1 MVVWGWIPLVAELCP
16 VSQLF
21 RNWGSNQLLPFKDL
35 VSRKLLYLPLLWSDF
50 DDLGLVGLLL
60 LCWNQCCNLLGLDL
74 DDSTRWIQCTD
85 GLLMM
90 ELLPRYSC
98 CTSKLANSTPVSSTE
113 PVLPVTGSLVVF
125 YSSVV
130 WVSTV
135 ESHWKC
141 DRSYEI
147 GATEYRRGAK
157 ISQIPSTQN
166 NSKCEEKQ
174 GCRLQY

>member
-35 VSRKLLYLPLLWSDF
+35 VSRKLLYLPWIWSDF

-90 ELLPRYSC
+90 ELLPKDSC

-113 PVLPVTGSLVVF
+113 PVLPVTGCLVVF

-147 GATEYRRGAK
+147 GADLSFRRGADREFH
-157 ISQIPSTQN
+157 QLGN
-166 NSKCEEKQ
+166 NSKCEGSKAR
-174 GCRLQY
+174 RL